1 MEKNCDDKNEPVA
14 FTINF
19 NDNNS
24 SCEKNKKF
32 ERFVQRSSLR
42 QKNKSKDDNC
52 DIKLNHS
59 TERISEKRKL
69 TRTYSVSNKENMR
82 STEEKDRR
90 DYTINDDDDNL
101 SQAGTYIME
110 DEQDDLQ
117 MVRRDI
123 LYCTLRL
130 RTQ

>member
-1 MEKNCDDKNEPVA
+1 MEKHCDDKNEPVA

-19 NDNNS
+19 NDNNP

-42 QKNKSKDDNC
+42 QKNISKDDNC
-52 DIKLNHS
+52 DIKLNDS
-59 TERISEKRKL
+59 TEGISEKRKL

-82 STEEKDRR
+82 NTEENDKR
-90 DYTINDDDDNL
+90 DYSINEDDDDL

-110 DEQDDLQ
+110 DEQDNMQ
-117 MVRRDI
+117 MVRRDM

-130 RTQ
+130 MTR